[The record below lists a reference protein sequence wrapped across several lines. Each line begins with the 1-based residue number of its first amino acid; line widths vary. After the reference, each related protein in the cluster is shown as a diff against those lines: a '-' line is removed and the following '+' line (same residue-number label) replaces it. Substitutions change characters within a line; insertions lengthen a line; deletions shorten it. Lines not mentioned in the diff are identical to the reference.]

1 MNLAEFID
9 TYKDTI
15 ARKVT
20 ETYTPLYQPNKDT
33 SQLPP
38 LLRRPM
44 GLQGDAI
51 KGTALSLRQNRGTI
65 VVGEMGTGKTYIGA
79 ASAHMAGFKRPLVL
93 CPPHLTEKWKR
104 EIKETVPDANAVIV
118 KTITNLEKLR
128 TYRQE
133 PLLFTI
139 MSRERAKLS
148 YHWKPAYI
156 LKPATNRGKL
166 VRDLETGLLIDD
178 ACCPTCFYIILDN
191 DDVPIP
197 INTLAKKKHTC
208 KRCNSALWQANKSGP
223 RRYPLADY
231 VKHRMKNFFDL
242 CIADEVHEY
251 KARGSAQGIAAGILA
266 DVCGTSLTLTGTLM
280 GGYSSTLFHLL
291 YRFAPQ
297 IRNDF
302 KHSDESRWVSQ
313 YGFLEKVYT
322 PKDGPDPV
330 TEHGRSSRRRGYK
343 VRTRELP
350 GITPAALFH
359 IIPNSVFLRLS
370 DVAEGLPPYDEKILI
385 TKMNDDN
392 SHNPEE
398 LTQQEGYDKLQ
409 EKVHQALAMALAAG
423 SKRLLGTY
431 LQSLLAYPDGCTQGE
446 TVKDPRDG
454 ETIVHIPPINPDIIY
469 PKEQALIDLVKA
481 ERKQGRRVLVYVT
494 HTDTRDITPRLK
506 TALEQNSIPTA
517 VLKSHTVTSEKREK
531 WLLDQL
537 QQGAQVLIC
546 NPRLVQTGLD
556 LIDFPTIVWFETD
569 YSVYTMRQAS
579 RRSWRIGQKYPVNV
593 YYMAYQSTLQAGALR
608 LIARKMQSSLAVE
621 GELPE
626 EGLSAYGDD
635 GQDMMLNLARKIVAG
650 HEEEDDI
657 ESIFAKVK
665 NTMDQ
670 DDTYL
675 VNDEWRLPEPE
686 TQTAQQP
693 QKEPVQEPEPQALP
707 THQPGHPPEPQPEPQ
722 AETAAAAAAGT
733 PGNQERQMLLTWKE
747 LLDQEPPPSKRKRN
761 RPTAGASI
769 FDWALENQAANN

>member
-1 MNLAEFID
+1 MNLAQFID
-9 TYKDTI
+9 DYKDTI
-15 ARKVT
+15 ARKVV
-20 ETYTPLYQPNKDT
+20 ETYTPLYQPIKDNT
-33 SQLPP
+33 PIPS

-51 KGTALSLRQNRGTI
+51 KGTALSLRQNRGTT
-65 VVGEMGTGKTYIGA
+65 VVGEMGTGKTFIGA
-79 ASAHMAGFKRPLVL
+79 ASAYMAGFKRPLVL

-104 EIKETVPDANAVIV
+104 EIKDTVPEANVVIV
-118 KTITNLEKLR
+118 KSITDLEKLR

-133 PLLFTI
+133 DPLYTI

-156 LKPATNRGKL
+156 LRAATNRGKL
-166 VRDLETGLLIDD
+166 IKDPDTGLLIEDT
-178 ACCPTCFYIILDN
+178 CCPTCFQIILDN
-191 DDVPIP
+191 DEVPIP
-197 INTLAKKKHTC
+197 LNTLERKRHTC
-208 KRCNSALWQANKSGP
+208 SLCNSALWQASNKGP

-231 VKHRMKNFFDL
+231 VKHRMKGFFDL

-266 DVCGTSLTLTGTLM
+266 EVCGTSLTLTGTLM

-291 YRFAPQ
+291 YRFAPD
-297 IRNDF
+297 IREDF
-302 KHSDESRWVSQ
+302 KHSDESRWVSR
-313 YGFLEKVYT
+313 YGFVEKIYT

-330 TEHGRSSRRRGYK
+330 VEHGRSSRRRGYK

-359 IIPNSVFLRLS
+359 IIPNSVFLRLT
-370 DVAEGLPPYDEKILI
+370 DVAEGLPPYEEKILI
-385 TKMNDDN
+385 TNMEDDPAK
-392 SHNPEE
+392 HEGE
-398 LTQQEGYDKLQ
+398 LTQHQAYNKLQ
-409 EKVHQALAMALAAG
+409 TQVHQALAEALAAG
-423 SKRLLGTY
+423 SKRLLATY

-454 ETIVHIPPINPDIIY
+454 GIIVKIPPLNPDILY
-469 PKEQALIDLVKA
+469 PKEQSLVDLVKQ
-481 ERKQGRRVLVYVT
+481 ETKQGRRVLVYVT
-494 HTDTRDITPRLK
+494 HTDTRDVTPRLK
-506 TALEQNSIPTA
+506 NALEKHSIPTA
-517 VLKSHTVTSEKREK
+517 VLKSHTVPSEKREK
-531 WLLDQL
+531 WLLDQVA
-537 QQGAQVLIC
+537 QGAQVLVC

-579 RRSWRIGQKYPVNV
+579 RRSWRIGQKHPVNV
-593 YYMAYQSTLQAGALR
+593 YYMAYHDTLQAGALT

-635 GQDMMLNLARKIVAG
+635 GQDMMLNLARQIVAG

-665 NTMDQ
+665 NTMDD

-675 VNDEWRLPEPE
+675 VDDEWRLPDPE
-686 TQTAQQP
+686 IAPTQTP
-693 QKEPVQEPEPQALP
+693 KTEPVQTPEPQALP
-707 THQPGHPPEPQPEPQ
+707 AHQPEPQPPIAQGASTTRE
-722 AETAAAAAAGT
+722 
-733 PGNQERQMLLTWKE
+733 QEHQTLLTWKE
-747 LLDQEPPPSKRKRN
+747 LLDQEPPPSRRKRN
-761 RPTAGASI
+761 GPTAGASI
-769 FDWALENQAANN
+769 FDWALENQAANT